1 MEVNLKQQ
9 EISLGRTRR
18 KQFILIAARAC
29 RGYNFYRRCE
39 KKYKTHLE
47 RLECRY
53 ARCSVCITEHLHPGC
68 PFCHADKSV
77 FCPAVETCSCPWK
90 AGYGMWDSCRRQVMI
105 IVFCI
110 LSALA
115 VSIVEYLNPWPML
128 LMALILFIPIFP
140 VLCSN
145 QHEENFK
152 MFGYMQLACGFVE
165 LFWSS
170 HVILDMHYHSNDWRA
185 YFTMCAV
192 YWQFMSV
199 ILISVKCPLLE
210 KIVNGQKNLTAI
222 ESDSVTEPSSCS
234 VDSRVAKLRSI
245 LNFEKQRLDERK
257 KDEKKVEINNSRTAK
272 DDAKVNVNKTSDLTT
287 AKEQKDKHEESEKTK
302 V

>member
-1 MEVNLKQQ
+1 MKALENNYEEFYVT
-9 EISLGRTRR
+9 G
-18 KQFILIAARAC
+18 FRA
-29 RGYNFYRRCE
+29 Y
-39 KKYKTHLE
+39 
-47 RLECRY
+47 
-53 ARCSVCITEHLHPGC
+53 LHNN
-68 PFCHADKSV
+68 
-77 FCPAVETCSCPWK
+77 AVEQKAIHDCVHRLTNWK
-90 AGYGMWDSCRRQVMI
+90 LFNWVISFQVMI

-222 ESDSVTEPSSCS
+222 ESNSVTEPSSCS

-257 KDEKKVEINNSRTAK
+257 KRRKERLEKDECDKYAKESNDGLKQIEINNSRTAK